1 MCIVLDIFFTATRV
15 NAIKEIYALKQ
26 MLKSVFRKLIN
37 FSDQLKQ
44 ATSQHRFNDV
54 KILNFN
60 IAAKNVNAAKEPLA
74 MQFSHWLKGRLR
86 T

>member
-15 NAIKEIYALKQ
+15 NA
-26 MLKSVFRKLIN
+26 VFRKLIN
-37 FSDQLKQ
+37 FSDQLRQ
-44 ATSQHRFNDV
+44 ATSQHRFNDM

-74 MQFSHWLKGRLR
+74 MQFSHWRKGRLR